1 MFGSL
6 EVIDI
11 EPDFNDIGQ
20 EVIDL
25 DPHVLTLFYM
35 GSRRY
40 VVTWGGG
47 SPYPPPPLAKAF

>member
-40 VVTWGGG
+40 VVTWGGHRTTPG
-47 SPYPPPPLAKAF
+47 LNAF